1 MVLVDY
7 IGIFF
12 YISEYFWQMT
22 TSGPVVSLTDIYIM
36 FSSMLPS

>member
-1 MVLVDY
+1 MTSQEFFFLNMVLVDY

-22 TSGPVVSLTDIYIM
+22 VCVYNFIL
-36 FSSMLPS
+36 

>member
-7 IGIFF
+7 IGIF

-22 TSGPVVSLTDIYIM
+22 VLYIIISVCGV
-36 FSSMLPS
+36 FYND